1 LKVETLISSLNSL
14 LVLRDIHKWQKRKQ
28 IQMIWIWIW
37 RLANI
42 AIRKFVLA
50 QEENQ
55 NL

>member
-1 LKVETLISSLNSL
+1 LKVETLISSLNSF

-28 IQMIWIWIW
+28 IQMIWIW